1 MMPDYYDKNQFT
13 GGRTPPP
20 KPPKKNGGEGG
31 WISWPIIIVLFA
43 IGAWPFA
50 LVLMF
55 FNIFGGEAKKA
66 APGAA
71 AKAQE
76 AAAKAQAAAEQA
88 AARAREAAQAA
99 RTAAP
104 RKSAAQESMD
114 KARAAR
120 PGHMDPEAL
129 AAEFARA
136 AERQSAQRPAKK
148 SAKKTAKAAKPTVKK
163 QKLPG
168 KALRVLGIIFL
179 AIGALVGMSFL
190 ADVLQG
196 YWVDMDDFMASASFL
211 VGGGIMWGR
220 GQYLARMTR
229 RSQRYIL
236 AIGGADTMPIEE
248 IAKRV
253 NRTPDKAARELQKL
267 IDKGYL
273 GDDAYID
280 RERGYFLRF
289 GATVSEPE
297 TESAPQPTPKEAEE
311 GYSGVLRN
319 IRRANDRIA
328 DEELSRKID
337 RLEQITGLI
346 FREVEEHPEKRERI
360 RTFFDYYLPT
370 TQKLLDAYAEFEE
383 TGVDGEH
390 LREAK
395 VRIEQ
400 TMDAIVE
407 GFEHQLDQLYSVDAM
422 DVVSDIKVMETMLYR
437 DTASVA
443 KDFGFAPE
451 EKSGRK
457 AAPKAAAQP
466 ELRTEPSQPL
476 EQKPDDPD
484 KPIQLEL

>member
-1 MMPDYYDKNQFT
+1 MADYYDKNQFT

-20 KPPKKNGGEGG
+20 KPPKKDGGDGG

-43 IGAWPFA
+43 VGAWPFA

-55 FNIFGGEAKKA
+55 FNIFGGNTKKV
-66 APGAA
+66 APGAS

-76 AAAKAQAAAEQA
+76 AAAKAQEAAEQA
-88 AARAREAAQAA
+88 AAKAWEAAQAA
-99 RTAAP
+99 RGAASAS
-104 RKSAAQESMD
+104 RKSAAQESME
-114 KARAAR
+114 KARAAQG
-120 PGHMDPEAL
+120 GHITDPEAL

-136 AERQSAQRPAKK
+136 AERHAAQRSTQKPAG
-148 SAKKTAKAAKPTVKK
+148 KTAKAAKPVKK

-168 KALRVLGIIFL
+168 KALRVLGIICL
-179 AIGALVGMSFL
+179 AIGAISGMEFL
-190 ADVLQG
+190 ADVFQG
-196 YWVDMDDFMASASFL
+196 FWVDFEDFFASLGFL
-211 VGGGIMWGR
+211 VSGGIMWGR
-220 GQYLARMTR
+220 GQYLAHMTR

-253 NRTPDKAARELQKL
+253 NRTPAKAAKELQKL

-289 GATVSEPE
+289 GATVAEPE

-311 GYSGVLRN
+311 GYSGILRN

-395 VRIEQ
+395 ARIEQ

-407 GFEHQLDQLYSVDAM
+407 GFEHQLDQLYSLDAM
-422 DVVSDIKVMETMLYR
+422 DVVSDIKVMETMLHR

-443 KDFGFAPE
+443 KDFGYEPTG
-451 EKSGRK
+451 KPVK
-457 AAPKAAAQP
+457 KTPVPKAQP
-466 ELRTEPSQPL
+466 ELRTEPPQPA

>member
-1 MMPDYYDKNQFT
+1 MADFYDKNQFT

-20 KPPKKNGGEGG
+20 KPPKKDGGDGG

-43 IGAWPFA
+43 VGAWPFA

-55 FNIFGGEAKKA
+55 FNIFGGGSKKSA
-66 APGAA
+66 SGAA
-71 AKAQE
+71 SKAQE
-76 AAAKAQAAAEQA
+76 AAERA
-88 AARAREAAQAA
+88 AARAQEAAERAATKAQEAAKSA
-99 RTAAP
+99 RTSAP
-104 RKSAAQESMD
+104 RKSAAQESME
-114 KARAAR
+114 KARAAQA
-120 PGHMDPEAL
+120 GHVTDPEAL

-136 AERQSAQRPAKK
+136 AERQAAQRPQRK
-148 SAKKTAKAAKPTVKK
+148 SSSKAAAPIKK

-179 AIGALVGMSFL
+179 AIGALVGMDFL
-190 ADVLQG
+190 AELLQG
-196 YWVDMDDFMASASFL
+196 YWVDFEDFMASLGFL
-211 VGGGIMWGR
+211 VSGGIMWGR
-220 GQYLARMTR
+220 GQYLANMTR

-253 NRTPDKAARELQKL
+253 NRSPAKAAKELQKL

-273 GDDAYID
+273 GEDAYID

-289 GATVSEPE
+289 GATVAEPE
-297 TESAPQPTPKEAEE
+297 AESAPQSAPKEAEE

-337 RLEQITGLI
+337 RLEQVTGLI
-346 FREVEEHPEKRERI
+346 FREVEEHPEKKERI

-383 TGVDGEH
+383 TGVDGEN

-395 VRIEQ
+395 ARIEQ

-422 DVVSDIKVMETMLYR
+422 DVVSDIKVMESMLYR

-451 EKSGRK
+451 GKPAKK
-457 AAPKAAAQP
+457 AVPKAAAQP
-466 ELRTEPSQPL
+466 ELRTEPSRPA

>member
-99 RTAAP
+99 HAAGP
-104 RKSAAQESMD
+104 RKSAAQESME

-120 PGHMDPEAL
+120 NGQPGHITDPEAL
-129 AAEFARA
+129 AEEFTRA
-136 AERQSAQRPAKK
+136 AERQSAQRPAR
-148 SAKKTAKAAKPTVKK
+148 KTSGKAAKTVKPTVKK

-196 YWVDMDDFMASASFL
+196 FWVDFDDFFASVGFLAS
-211 VGGGIMWGR
+211 GGIMWGR

-229 RSQRYIL
+229 RSQRYL
-236 AIGGADTMPIEE
+236 S
-248 IAKRV
+248 
-253 NRTPDKAARELQKL
+253 L
-267 IDKGYL
+267 IH
-273 GDDAYID
+273 I
-280 RERGYFLRF
+280 
-289 GATVSEPE
+289 
-297 TESAPQPTPKEAEE
+297 
-311 GYSGVLRN
+311 
-319 IRRANDRIA
+319 
-328 DEELSRKID
+328 
-337 RLEQITGLI
+337 
-346 FREVEEHPEKRERI
+346 
-360 RTFFDYYLPT
+360 
-370 TQKLLDAYAEFEE
+370 
-383 TGVDGEH
+383 
-390 LREAK
+390 
-395 VRIEQ
+395 
-400 TMDAIVE
+400 
-407 GFEHQLDQLYSVDAM
+407 
-422 DVVSDIKVMETMLYR
+422 
-437 DTASVA
+437 
-443 KDFGFAPE
+443 
-451 EKSGRK
+451 
-457 AAPKAAAQP
+457 
-466 ELRTEPSQPL
+466 
-476 EQKPDDPD
+476 
-484 KPIQLEL
+484 